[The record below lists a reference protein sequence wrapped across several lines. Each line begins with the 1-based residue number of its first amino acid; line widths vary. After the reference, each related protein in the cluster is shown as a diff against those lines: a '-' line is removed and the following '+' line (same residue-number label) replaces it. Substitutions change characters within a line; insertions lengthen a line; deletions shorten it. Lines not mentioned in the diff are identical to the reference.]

1 MFNPQ
6 GGFDPMT
13 FNVMLNMMNIL
24 YPNMGYNINNY
35 NMNNQQIL
43 MNMMMNWMNTNPIIL
58 QMYNN
63 VLSNYNNLN
72 QNINNNNNNINM
84 NNNAKRMN
92 FVNVSKSDLEQI
104 KVNGGVLNTNAANF
118 NLDTTNPFDN
128 SPKLNIIFMTQKH
141 QRATIIAT
149 YNMKIKD
156 LLMKYISKIGLGPN
170 VMGNSIFFLFNGKQ
184 IDINEEQTIR
194 DYGLKAGAIILVL
207 DVKEVIGA

>member
-72 QNINNNNNNINM
+72 QNINNNNKNINM
-84 NNNAKRMN
+84 NNNVKRMN

-118 NLDTTNPFDN
+118 NLDVTNPFDN

-141 QRATIIAT
+141 QRAAIIAT

-156 LLMKYISKIGLGPN
+156 LLMKYVSKLGLGPN

>member
-72 QNINNNNNNINM
+72 QNINNNNKNINM

-118 NLDTTNPFDN
+118 NLDVTNPFDN

>member
-156 LLMKYISKIGLGPN
+156 LLVKYISKIGLGPN

>member
-84 NNNAKRMN
+84 NNNVKRMN

-118 NLDTTNPFDN
+118 NLDVTNPFDN

-156 LLMKYISKIGLGPN
+156 LLMKYVSKLGLGPN

-194 DYGLKAGAIILVL
+194 DYGLKAGAVILVL
-207 DVKEVIGA
+207 DVKQVIGA